1 MLDSTRN
8 RVEALPR
15 VPAQVLL
22 SAGTLTGFSWLLLQD
37 KIHPFV
43 IYLLQVYLTF

>member
-1 MLDSTRN
+1 MLESAR
-8 RVEALPR
+8 RRLLSIPR
-15 VPAQVLL
+15 VPVQPLL
-22 SAGTLTGFSWLLLQD
+22 SVGTLTSFGWLLLQN

>member
-15 VPAQVLL
+15 VPAHLLL
-22 SAGTLTGFSWLLLQD
+22 SVGTLASFAWLLVQGG
-37 KIHPFV
+37 IHPFA